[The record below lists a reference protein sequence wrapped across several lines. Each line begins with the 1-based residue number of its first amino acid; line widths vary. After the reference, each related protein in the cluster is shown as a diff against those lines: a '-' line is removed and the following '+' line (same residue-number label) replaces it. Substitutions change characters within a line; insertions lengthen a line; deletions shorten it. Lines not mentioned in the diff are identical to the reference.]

1 MCFDVKKTFKI
12 NVETYNK
19 TVQQK
24 DKVKIIEVFINADV
38 FLYRIMAVMKVET
51 DIITSI
57 AVRPIGQP
65 VILLILY
72 VCQDLQN

>member
-1 MCFDVKKTFKI
+1 VCFDVKKTFKI

-57 AVRPIGQP
+57 AVRPIGQTGK
-65 VILLILY
+65 LLILY
-72 VCQDLQN
+72 VFYG

>member
-38 FLYRIMAVMKVET
+38 FLYRIMAVINVET
-51 DIITSI
+51 DIVSSI
-57 AVRPIGQP
+57 AVR
-65 VILLILY
+65 LLILY
-72 VCQDLQN
+72 VCQDLQNLFYE